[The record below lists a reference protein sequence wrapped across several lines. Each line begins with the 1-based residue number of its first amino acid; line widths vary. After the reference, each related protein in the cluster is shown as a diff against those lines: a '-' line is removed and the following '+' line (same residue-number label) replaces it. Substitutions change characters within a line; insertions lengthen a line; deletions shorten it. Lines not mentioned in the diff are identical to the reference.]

1 MKSKKIKLFIIL
13 SLIIYIGHRFI
24 VASQAEIFIED
35 GLLKDSICSQVMI
48 AEALTPH
55 LVDRVIAA
63 AMDRVNHQ
71 LDNSNLGFYDKWVR
85 SSAAEKVFSEN
96 CRGY

>member
-1 MKSKKIKLFIIL
+1 MKTKKVKLFIIL
-13 SLIIYIGHRFI
+13 SLILYIGHRFI
-24 VASQAEIFIED
+24 VASQAEIFVED
-35 GLLKDSICSQVMI
+35 GLLKDPICSQVMI

-55 LVDRVIAA
+55 LVDRVIDA
-63 AMDRVNHQ
+63 AMAKIDHQ

-85 SSAAEKVFSEN
+85 SEAAEKVFSQN